1 MTLLLFFFFFFFKL
15 KIDFGAKFFYKFV
28 QENFRDS
35 SNLKIPI
42 SAPSYPVFKMSEMS
56 VEQKAMASRGIWVNT
71 SYTVQL
77 VLSNHLVL
85 SAQLLKFQICFLLI
99 PLLKR

>member
-1 MTLLLFFFFFFFKL
+1 MA
-15 KIDFGAKFFYKFV
+15 FGANFFDRLV
-28 QENFRDS
+28 PENFRDS
-35 SNLKIPI
+35 SNLKIP
-42 SAPSYPVFKMSEMS
+42 APSYPVFKMSEIS
-56 VEQKAMASRGIWVNT
+56 VEQKPMASRGIWVNT

>member
-1 MTLLLFFFFFFFKL
+1 MA
-15 KIDFGAKFFYKFV
+15 FGANFFDRLV
-28 QENFRDS
+28 PENFRDS

-56 VEQKAMASRGIWVNT
+56 VEQKPMASRGIWVNT

-99 PLLKR
+99 PLLKRLKTCQVHVA

>member
-1 MTLLLFFFFFFFKL
+1 MA
-15 KIDFGAKFFYKFV
+15 FGANFFDRLV
-28 QENFRDS
+28 PENFRDS

-42 SAPSYPVFKMSEMS
+42 SAPSYPVFKMS
-56 VEQKAMASRGIWVNT
+56 VEQKPMASRGIWVNT